1 MELMMCGGLFTI
13 TYENSAE
20 SIPPLL
26 FGQSKGTS
34 QNCTKLCP
42 IKTRPTLSIKHKL
55 SPVITQLRRR
65 RLRFLTHA
73 IFFSLNARVGGE
85 REHDPVYQM
94 CHNRA
99 HWCFHLSI
107 PLFFSLTSRHLLAST
122 AFFPGAGRCAH
133 QSQRRVSGERALVAP
148 STKFGNK
155 CHSGAKQLL
164 SLRQAKPILSFWIMI
179 MQNSVTRITGD
190 ESLSFL
196 SSHPTRGDS
205 PLM

>member
-20 SIPPLL
+20 SIPLLL

-55 SPVITQLRRR
+55 SPSLHSYDGDDCTFSLT
-65 RLRFLTHA
+65 RF
-73 IFFSLNARVGGE
+73 FFSLSLWMRERGGE
-85 REHDPVYQM
+85 CEYDPAYQM

-99 HWCFHLSI
+99 DWCFRLSI
-107 PLFFSLTSRHLLAST
+107 PSHWQAVTCWLPRRSSPVR
-122 AFFPGAGRCAH
+122 AGAH
-133 QSQRRVSGERALVAP
+133 QSQSRVSGEHAHRLFDEIWQQMSQRSKTAVVFA
-148 STKFGNK
+148 TT
-155 CHSGAKQLL
+155 
-164 SLRQAKPILSFWIMI
+164 KPILSFWIMI

-196 SSHPTRGDS
+196 SSHPTREDS